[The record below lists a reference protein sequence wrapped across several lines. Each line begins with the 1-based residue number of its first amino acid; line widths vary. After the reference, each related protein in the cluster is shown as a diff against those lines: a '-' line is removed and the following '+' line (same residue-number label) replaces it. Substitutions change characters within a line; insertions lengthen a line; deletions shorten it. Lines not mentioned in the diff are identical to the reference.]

1 MRSCRPDIVNWTF
14 PQCRAWS
21 CTGDSLAEFS
31 VMHTLASVRGSRRLG
46 AGPADAR
53 RHRRRGVGLCDHPA
67 ARHERLANWLDGG
80 SRPRPRWRG
89 NKAYRWVSTAIDSGA
104 SSLMN
109 TGLIMCDWNSHLLS
123 HSDTHSLTR
132 SATNIGGFDCVTG
145 GRAEAP

>member
-1 MRSCRPDIVNWTF
+1 LADSQSCIRWHRSAVRVGWVRDRLMLDGTDGV
-14 PQCRAWS
+14 AWGYVI
-21 CTGDSLAEFS
+21 TPPLD
-31 VMHTLASVRGSRRLG
+31 TN
-46 AGPADAR
+46 
-53 RHRRRGVGLCDHPA
+53 
-67 ARHERLANWLDGG
+67 ANWLDGG